1 MGRKILGVPVGLV
14 AGFSVIV
21 MLQAAGQGLWPL
33 PPGLNPM
40 DRDAVVAAIRA
51 MPAGFLWWTAL
62 SWLGG
67 TLTGTFLAL
76 RISRDPWVSWPA
88 LTVEAALLAIGALNV
103 AALSYP
109 TWFWLAGLSS
119 FPLGAFAGMR
129 LARNR
134 MEEVAEGTG
143 E

>member
-1 MGRKILGVPVGLV
+1 MGRKILGVLVGLV
-14 AGFSVIV
+14 AGFAVIV
-21 MLQAAGQGLWPL
+21 MLHAAAQGMWPL

-40 DRDAVVAAIRA
+40 DRDAIVAAIRA
-51 MPAGFLWWTAL
+51 MPAGFLWWTAF

-67 TLTGTFLAL
+67 TLAGTYLAL

-109 TWFWLAGLSS
+109 TWFWLVGLSS

-134 MEEVAEGTG
+134 MEGNGEVAG